1 MQRFGN
7 VLLLLLGFG
16 LFSAGLTLGML
27 NQPTIQN
34 SIAHRLAAHFSQATG
49 GTIAVDSV
57 QVRFFR
63 LVRLHNVRIKTPEG
77 DTLLAGRQLEV
88 NLNLLRLLTGTAMV
102 RSALLDEGIIRL
114 HRHPDSSNWN
124 FAFLIEALGANT
136 TSRRQDNQIQLGQ
149 FIVRNTHFYLA
160 DHLKQNALTVHLP
173 YFLVDWEQTDFGRSH
188 FLARKVFFDKPDIAF
203 IKWADTVPQTE
214 TSAIDTGIIHL
225 NTTDL
230 RIRIQHLELAQARFQ
245 FDDLGQPAKQEG
257 FDGRHQQYTHLNL
270 KLHNGAFL
278 YDRIEAD
285 IDHLS
290 LQEKSGLR
298 IAELKGH
305 IVVTPTYAGISDL
318 LLRTPQ
324 SLVQDSFSLS
334 YHNFQAFLDF
344 TNRVT
349 LFGRL
354 HDATASTTDLAFFIP
369 QLGLAKEQLH
379 MTGEITGTISR
390 LVAAPF
396 ALRLSSG
403 AQYAGTIQLNGL
415 PHLRETFIDLVVSNM
430 RFSQSDIV
438 KLFPEITLP
447 ESVQRLTPVAFTG
460 RFTGFLNDFVSYGTL
475 QTRLG
480 TLVSDLNME
489 WDPIIGTVRYSG
501 SLATGQFELGKL
513 VDAEPTLGQVRFDLR
528 MTGQGLD
535 IDDLQVWT
543 DGRIDALAF
552 NGYSYT
558 NIEVEG
564 VFDQR
569 QFEGRVVM
577 KDPHVDLVFKG
588 LINLRT
594 DLPTYR
600 FRASLRNAQAHKLG
614 LTRQPLVVGADLEI
628 NLAGGQL
635 DNLLGTAQ
643 AHNLLMQRDQQSLFI
658 DSLVLAI
665 SQNHP
670 DQVRQLKL
678 HAPQMTATIEG
689 NFRINDLPHHMASV
703 VHHYLPVGDKLLS
716 RNPSPANFSYRIQ
729 TQQVAPFI
737 QFLLP
742 DWEGFSFV
750 TLSGSVNT
758 QRQSLTL
765 TGFIPRVRYR
775 QLDLADISLTTH
787 SRNDSLHVEISSRR
801 CLMGDSIYV
810 VAPSV
815 TATITQGRGLA
826 RVRAQNKN
834 GRNRL
839 DMPVAFE
846 HQHDRW
852 RMHILPGSFV
862 LNGRSWELNPENQIQ
877 YYDQRLL
884 FEQFVLQSGAMQV
897 RLENINTRVRATNIA
912 VSFQSFPLDDL
923 GPLPRIGSWY
933 FTGSLNGTVQ
943 MYNVFYALRVSA
955 AIDVQSLGIN
965 GYLVQYALATIDY
978 MPEYDELILN
988 AVLHDANHYLRLTG
1002 NYFPL
1007 KTSDQLSLGIAVQN
1021 TSLHLAE
1028 HLFFQD
1034 LISKTSGWF
1043 TGNLLLEGTL
1053 DQLLLTGQATIT
1065 DLRTTVMYLNT
1076 TYHAPGFSLPFH
1088 KNGIEI
1094 NQIMLYDSDGGF
1106 AVANGMITHSYLKQW
1121 MLNVTV
1127 DASRFQV
1134 LNTTAAHD
1142 SLYYGTAYATGII
1155 QFAGPA
1161 EAPQIAVNLRSE
1173 RGTTI
1178 NIPMYSS
1185 SSVGQYQFI
1194 TFVTADRAGVPEPRT
1209 TLPEGL
1215 SMNLNLEIT
1224 PDAQLRIIFDEKT
1237 GDIIEGRGVGNVQL
1251 LISNTGDFRIYGT
1264 YIIEQGQYLFTQFNF
1279 FNKYFV
1285 IKEGS
1290 TITWTGDPYQAQ
1302 VNLSAIYST
1311 RASLAGLFAASTAL
1325 TEQDKKDLK
1334 QRQQVDLYLNLSG
1347 ALLAPEIKF
1356 DVQLPQTSA
1365 FSHAA
1370 NLELMR
1376 IRQDENELNKQVFG
1390 LLVLGQFLPTG
1401 TPQEATTNFGASVN
1415 NNLSEFIFNQLS
1427 YLASSVRSDVDLA
1440 VSYQT
1445 YQANIDPTDP
1455 EDLIRRNELQV
1466 ALTKRFFND
1475 RVSVDVGGN
1484 VDFGSGPI
1492 QQPSTGIAG
1501 DFSAEYRITPGGQ
1514 LRAKVFSKSDY
1525 SVIDDRY
1532 RTRNG
1537 IGIKFSR
1544 DFNRL
1549 IDLLPK
1555 EQKP

>member
-1 MQRFGN
+1 M
-7 VLLLLLGFG
+7 
-16 LFSAGLTLGML
+16 
-27 NQPTIQN
+27 
-34 SIAHRLAAHFSQATG
+34 
-49 GTIAVDSV
+49 DSV
-57 QVRFFR
+57 RVRFFR
-63 LVRLHNVRIKTPEG
+63 QVQLHNVRIKTPEG
-77 DTLLAGRQLEV
+77 DTLLVGRHLEV
-88 NLNLLRLLTGTAMV
+88 SLNLFRLLTGKTIV
-102 RSALLDEGIIRL
+102 RSVQLDEGLIRL
-114 HRHPDSSNWN
+114 YRQPDATKWN
-124 FAFLIEALGANT
+124 FAFLVEALGAKN
-136 TSRRQDNQIQLGQ
+136 TSRQQDNQIQLEQ
-149 FIVRNTHFYLA
+149 LIVRNTDFHLV
-160 DHLKQNALTVHLP
+160 DHRNQNELTVHLP
-173 YFLVDWEQTDFGRSH
+173 FFLVDWQQTDFRRSH
-188 FLARKVFFDKPDIAF
+188 FLARKVFLDKPNIAF
-203 IKWADTVPQTE
+203 IKRGGAVPNTE
-214 TSAIDTGIIHL
+214 TSVEDTGVIHL

-230 RIRIQHLELAQARFQ
+230 RVRIQQLELAQARFQ
-245 FDDLGQPAKQEG
+245 YDDLIQPAKQQG
-257 FDGRHQQYTHLNL
+257 FDGRHQQYTQLNL

-290 LQEKSGLR
+290 FQEKSGFS
-298 IAELKGH
+298 IAELKGN
-305 IVVTPTYAGISDL
+305 VLVTPTYAGIANL
-318 LLRTPQ
+318 LLRSPQ
-324 SLVQDSFSLS
+324 SLLQDSFSLS
-334 YHNFQAFLDF
+334 YQNFQAFLDF
-344 TNRVT
+344 TSRVN
-349 LFGRL
+349 LFMRL
-354 HDATASTTDLAFFIP
+354 HEASASLTDLAYFIP
-369 QLGLAKEQLH
+369 QIGLAKEQLH
-379 MTGEITGTISR
+379 MTGEISGTISR

-396 ALRLSSG
+396 ALRLNSG
-403 AQYAGTIQLNGL
+403 AQYAGTMQLNGL

-430 RFSQSDIV
+430 RFSQSDV
-438 KLFPEITLP
+438 LQLFPDITLP
-447 ESVQRLTPVAFTG
+447 ESVQRLGPIAFTG
-460 RFTGFLNDFVSYGTL
+460 RFTGFLNDFVSYGTM

-489 WDPIIGTVRYSG
+489 WDPIINTVRYSG

-528 MTGQGLD
+528 MTGQGWNV
-535 IDDLQVWT
+535 DDLQVWT
-543 DGRIDALAF
+543 EGQIDVLTF
-552 NGYSYT
+552 NGYSYS
-558 NIEVEG
+558 NIGVEG
-564 VFDQR
+564 LFDQR

-577 KDPHVDLVFKG
+577 KDPNVDLVFNG

-594 DLPTYR
+594 ELPTYR
-600 FRASLRNAQAHKLG
+600 FRASLRNAQVHRLG
-614 LTRQPLVVGADLEI
+614 LTRKPLVVGADFEI
-628 NLAGGQL
+628 NLVGGQL
-635 DNLLGTAQ
+635 DSLLGTAE
-643 AHNLLMQRDQQSLFI
+643 AHNLHMQRDQQYLFI
-658 DSLVLAI
+658 DSLILAI
-665 SQNHP
+665 SENHP
-670 DQVRQLKL
+670 DNTRHLKL
-678 HAPQMTATIEG
+678 HAPQITATVEG
-689 NFRINDLPHHMASV
+689 DFKINDLPNHIASV
-703 VHHYLPVGDKLLS
+703 VNHYLPVEEKLLARS
-716 RNPSPANFSYRIQ
+716 PSPANFSYRIQ
-729 TQQVAPFI
+729 TQQLAPAI

-742 DWEGFSFV
+742 DWDGLSFA

-758 QRQSLTL
+758 HRQSLTL
-765 TGFIPRVRYR
+765 TGFIPQVRYR
-775 QLDLADISLTTH
+775 RMDFADISLTTQ
-787 SRNDSLHVEISSRR
+787 SLNDSLHIRVSSRR
-801 CLMGDSIYV
+801 CLVGDSIYV

-815 TATITQGRGLA
+815 TASISQGRGLA
-826 RVRAQNKN
+826 WLRAQNEN
-834 GRNRL
+834 GRNHL

-852 RMHILPGSFV
+852 RLHILPGSFI
-862 LNGRSWELNPENQIQ
+862 LNGRSWELNRENQIL

-884 FEQFVLQSGAMQV
+884 FEQFVLQSGTMQV
-897 RLENINTRVRATNIA
+897 RLENINTRVRATNLA

-923 GPLPRIGSWY
+923 APLPRIGAWY
-933 FTGSLNGTVQ
+933 FTGFLNGTVQ
-943 MYNVFYALRVSA
+943 MYNIFHALRVSA
-955 AIDVQSLGIN
+955 AIDLQSLGIN
-965 GYLVQYALATIDY
+965 GYKLQHALATIDY
-978 MPEYDELILN
+978 MPEYDELVLN

-1002 NYFPL
+1002 SYFPL
-1007 KTSDQLSLGIAVQN
+1007 KTTDQLSLGIAVQN

-1034 LISKTSGWF
+1034 LIKHTSGWF
-1043 TGNLLLEGTL
+1043 NGNLLLEGTP

-1065 DLRTTVMYLNT
+1065 DLRTTVTYLNT
-1076 TYHAPGFSLPFH
+1076 TYHAPSFALPFH
-1088 KNGIEI
+1088 RHGIEI
-1094 NQIMLYDSDGGF
+1094 NQIMFYDSDGGN

-1127 DASRFQV
+1127 DVSRCQV
-1134 LNTTAAHD
+1134 LHTTAAND
-1142 SLYYGTAYATGII
+1142 SLYYGTAYATGIV

-1161 EAPQIAVNLRSE
+1161 EAPRIAVNLRSE

-1194 TFVTADRAGVPEPRT
+1194 TFVTADRSVAPEPRT

-1224 PDAQLRIIFDEKT
+1224 PDAQMRIIFDEKT
-1237 GDIIEGRGVGNVQL
+1237 GDIIEGRGVGNLQL
-1251 LISNTGDFRIYGT
+1251 LISTTGDFRIYGT
-1264 YIIEQGQYLFTQFNF
+1264 YVIEQGQYLFTQFNF

-1290 TITWTGDPYQAQ
+1290 SITWTGDPYQAQ

-1311 RASLAGLFAASTAL
+1311 RASLAGLFATSTAL
-1325 TEQDKKDLK
+1325 TEQDKRDLK

-1376 IRQDENELNKQVFG
+1376 IRQDQNELNKQVFG
-1390 LLVLGQFLPTG
+1390 LLVLGHFLPTG
-1401 TPQEATTNFGASVN
+1401 APQEATTNFGASVN

-1492 QQPSTGIAG
+1492 QQPTTGIAG
-1501 DFSAEYRITPGGQ
+1501 DFSAEYRITPAGQ

-1549 IDLLPK
+1549 VDLLRR